1 MPGGSGRL
9 KGIVLHDILS
19 RVRVPSDL
27 EAAVRESFNEG
38 AISEA
43 DIPEIASL
51 LSSRIA
57 SVEDRRWF
65 AGDLEIE
72 RNEVTVIDSDGE
84 IYRPDRVVI
93 DGGSVQIIDYKFGRP
108 SSEYEAQVRNYA
120 RLYREMGYSDV
131 KSSLWY
137 VRQGRIVD
145 VE

>member
-1 MPGGSGRL
+1 MKLQSLTVTGKSIALTGS
-9 KGIVLHDILS
+9 
-19 RVRVPSDL
+19 
-27 EAAVRESFNEG
+27 
-38 AISEA
+38 
-43 DIPEIASL
+43 
-51 LSSRIA
+51 
-57 SVEDRRWF
+57 
-65 AGDLEIE
+65 
-72 RNEVTVIDSDGE
+72 
-84 IYRPDRVVI
+84 VI